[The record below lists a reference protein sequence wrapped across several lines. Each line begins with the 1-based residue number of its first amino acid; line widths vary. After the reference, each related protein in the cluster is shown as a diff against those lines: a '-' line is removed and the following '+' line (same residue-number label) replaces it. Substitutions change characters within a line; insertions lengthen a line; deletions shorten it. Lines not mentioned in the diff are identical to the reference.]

1 MKSVICLLI
10 FLGTLLS
17 CPALAE
23 TSPPNTDAYLSFYGI
38 PWGIS
43 RTDFNDLMSSMYHSD
58 YKKLYF
64 DNDYCIS
71 FGQVDHIDSVYSKN
85 IHEYTDSFSLNQY
98 YSMGGHAVKH
108 VSADFYS
115 YIDSYL
121 YSVTVSFA
129 PLTEKLK
136 KIDINDQ
143 YSDLKS
149 KLTQLYGEPYTSS
162 GHYDGYAGD
171 HDWIESVWISTT
183 QTGMI
188 LRKEYN
194 HSTTTVGF
202 EDNVTLKYGDI
213 STSKTFEI
221 LDKEI
226 EANSKAAQK
235 EAISSIANSFDGL

>member
-10 FLGTLLS
+10 FLTTLLF
-17 CPALAE
+17 CPAIAE

-43 RTDFNDLMSSMYHSD
+43 RSDFNALMSSMYHSD
-58 YKKLYF
+58 YKKNYF
-64 DNDYCIS
+64 NNDYCIS
-71 FGQVDHIDSVYSKN
+71 FGQSDHIDSVYSNN
-85 IHEYTDSFSLNQY
+85 IGEGTESFNLNRY
-98 YSMGGHAVKH
+98 YAMGGHAVKH
-108 VSADFYS
+108 VSADFYR

-129 PLTEKLK
+129 PLTENLK

-162 GHYDGYAGD
+162 GHFDGYAGN
-171 HDWIESVWISTT
+171 HDWVESVWVSTT

-194 HSTTTVGF
+194 YSTTTVGF
-202 EDNVTLKYGDI
+202 EDNVTLQYGDI
-213 STSKTFEI
+213 STSKTFQI
-221 LDKEI
+221 IDQEI
-226 EANSKAAQK
+226 EANKE